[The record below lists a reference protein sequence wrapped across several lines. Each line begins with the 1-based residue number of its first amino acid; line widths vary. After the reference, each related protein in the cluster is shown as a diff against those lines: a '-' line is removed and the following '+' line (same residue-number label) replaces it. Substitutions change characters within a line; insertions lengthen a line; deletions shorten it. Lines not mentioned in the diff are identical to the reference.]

1 MANQESSVMQI
12 EDIHGIERYMFW
24 FERLAII
31 PLVLIFP
38 YSKLVL
44 MFPYSELPWSATL
57 LKLPLFSAAVLLLLT
72 NAVYLAL
79 SFERQFIRRF
89 FFEPDIAFYIER
101 PAILAIIL
109 PYVLPDGPTRL
120 AIIPALIGL
129 CVLILTNHAMIHS
142 YLERTEVEPQSSM
155 NSSLSSKTNTP
166 NAKETS
172 QNIDQEVEAS
182 YARDSITSD
191 SDFECL
197 PRLVT
202 ENGDKETAFPMNNS
216 PIFQTNS
223 PSVEPWKDGK
233 ILKKEEAMVEYESLK
248 EISAMT
254 RNFKQRT
261 GLRKWFIDG
270 LSEWDTMLS
279 SHIDFKK
286 EDAGH
291 GQELKITEDRNNKSE
306 AAEDV
311 QDFEKIVDD
320 HLKEEKVACNGGLKE
335 IRKIEDNIQNE
346 VKDEAG
352 IANDFNGVNHSWEK
366 VFRETFFD
374 ETEPC
379 FNQKTTDEVIG
390 NYKSDGDSSWE
401 EVQNILDA
409 KFCASIASLKGAED
423 QEATSNY
430 DSDKRSWEE
439 EQSNQSFASDSMSEL
454 MSDYEGK
461 SISSSDSMPE
471 LVPDYEREKKSSD
484 SMPELPVLVSLSS
497 SKSMSNSMPEL
508 VSDYE
513 GKSMSSSDER
523 EEKSSDLM
531 PELVATCERERKDL
545 TQKLEVATKLC
556 KLFSENGFER
566 EWDAK
571 LDVVTKNLEHYPVI
585 EEERLNWNEEKEYL
599 RTKLDAAVES
609 LEEERV
615 KWKDEKGE
623 LCEKLAVATQSLQYY
638 KAIEKGFAEERQKWD
653 EEKNALNAIIIHADE
668 NVQYCQTLVNAY
680 AERYRLLELQVFEYH
695 SQWQSF
701 IDKWIVDTNDL
712 HSKLNAA
719 ISSIES
725 YKAWCT
731 RSEQFYKT
739 CFEEYEEKCRKLM
752 QENLDLSTKLST
764 ESSFTERYIRLL
776 YELEEKCHR
785 LEEEKS
791 DLTGKL
797 SVAKAASELY
807 RACLHDLVS

>member
-12 EDIHGIERYMFW
+12 EEIHGIERYMFW

-44 MFPYSELPWSATL
+44 IFPYSNLPWSATV
-57 LKLPLFSAAVLLLLT
+57 LKLPLFCAAVLLLIT
-72 NAVYLAL
+72 NVVYLTL
-79 SFERQFIRRF
+79 SIERQFIRRF
-89 FFEPDIAFYIER
+89 FFEPDIMFYIER
-101 PAILAIIL
+101 PAIFAIIL
-109 PYVLPDGPTRL
+109 PYVLPDGPIML
-120 AIIPALIGL
+120 ALIPALIGL

-142 YLERTEVEPQSSM
+142 YLERTEEEQQSSM

-182 YARDSITSD
+182 FARDSITSD

-197 PRLVT
+197 PRLAT
-202 ENGDKETAFPMNNS
+202 ENGDEKALRMNSS
-216 PIFQTNS
+216 PIFRTNS
-223 PSVEPWKDGK
+223 PSVEASKNGK
-233 ILKKEEAMVEYESLK
+233 ILKKKEAMVEYESLK
-248 EISAMT
+248 EISAIT
-254 RNFKQRT
+254 RNFKQRPT
-261 GLRKWFIDG
+261 GLHKWFIDG

-291 GQELKITEDRNNKSE
+291 GQKLKITEDRNNKNNSSEDSE

-311 QDFEKIVDD
+311 QDFEKIEDD
-320 HLKEEKVACNGGLKE
+320 HLKEEKVACNEGLKE
-335 IRKIEDNIQNE
+335 IRKIDDDDQNE
-346 VKDEAG
+346 VNDKAG
-352 IANDFNGVNHSWEK
+352 IANDCNGVNHSWEN

-374 ETEPC
+374 ETEPY
-379 FNQKTTDEVIG
+379 FNQKITDEVIG
-390 NYKSDGDSSWE
+390 NYKSDGESSWE
-401 EVQNILDA
+401 EVHSILDG
-409 KFCASIASLKGAED
+409 KFCAEIASLEGAED
-423 QEATSNY
+423 QDATSNY
-430 DSDKRSWEE
+430 DSDTRSWEE
-439 EQSNQSFASDSMSEL
+439 EQSNQSCASDSMSEL

-471 LVPDYEREKKSSD
+471 LVPDYEREEKSSDLTPALVSDYEKKSIASSD
-484 SMPELPVLVSLSS
+484 SMPELVA
-497 SKSMSNSMPEL
+497 N
-508 VSDYE
+508 Y
-513 GKSMSSSDER
+513 ER
-523 EEKSSDLM
+523 EK
-531 PELVATCERERKDL
+531 KDL
-545 TQKLEVATKLC
+545 TKKLEVATKLC
-556 KLFSENGFER
+556 KLLSENELER

-571 LDVVTKNLEHYPVI
+571 LDVVSKNLEHYQVI
-585 EEERLNWNEEKEYL
+585 EEERLNWNEEKEYR
-599 RTKLDAAVES
+599 RTRLDAAVES

-615 KWKDEKGE
+615 KWEDEKGE
-623 LCEKLAVATQSLQYY
+623 LCEKLDVATQSLQYY

-668 NVQYCQTLVNAY
+668 NVQYCQTLVNTY
-680 AERYRLLELQVFEYH
+680 AERYRLLELQVIEYH
-695 SQWQSF
+695 SQCQSF
-701 IDKWIVDTNDL
+701 IDKWIADTNDI

-719 ISSIES
+719 IPSIES
-725 YKAWCT
+725 YKAWCS
-731 RSEQFYKT
+731 RSDQFYKA

-764 ESSFTERYIRLL
+764 ESSFTERYIRLV

-807 RACLHDLVS
+807 RTCLHDLVS